1 MAPTFREAMVSDLG
15 NVRRKLD
22 AAVSRMDDF
31 TGRPPSSREMMDMR
45 NLANQVSPLF
55 EALEMGSAPGPMPT
69 ERPESYRAR
78 VFEKLQGFCENKT
91 LRGVNLHR
99 MSRTDDVGFA
109 HLAREIAKDAQ
120 RTADDPNQG
129 SFSDPHKLRAVK
141 ETDQSGRTWTIFKG
155 NPMTWMS
162 QFMLPQQCVTAVFGR
177 DGRRLR

>member
-1 MAPTFREAMVSDLG
+1 MTSFRGAMIEDLG

-78 VFEKLQGFCENKT
+78 VFEKLQGFCADKT

-99 MSRTDDVGFA
+99 MSRTDDNGFN
-109 HLAREIAKDAQ
+109 HLAREITKDAQ
-120 RTADDPNQG
+120 RTADDPLQG
-129 SFSDPHKLRAVK
+129 SFSDPSRMRAVR
-141 ETDQSGRTWTIFKG
+141 EIDQSGRQWTIYKG
-155 NPMTWMS
+155 RSPMEGWMR
-162 QFMLPQQCVTAVFGR
+162 QFCYPTQCVTGVF
-177 DGRRLR
+177 DG